1 MATSAWNERELW
13 DQARAAPRKQ
23 GSRKGKCQR
32 RCSTSGYGLTRG
44 SISLWLWHA
53 GYALKWMIK
62 ASHLSLCFGALFVGS
77 TRLGPQNFSRAWTNS
92 SSNHITS
99 NVTDHANSEPHKV
112 AMMYLCTFTRY
123 CYMYVSGPHSAMASQ
138 VTVWSDFSATWTLHD
153 LHVACSHVMTC
164 SSCSCVLIH

>member
-53 GYALKWMIK
+53 GYALKWTIK

-112 AMMYLCTFTRY
+112 AMMYNVLVYFHTLLLYVCFRSTFCNGQSSY
-123 CYMYVSGPHSAMASQ
+123 SV
-138 VTVWSDFSATWTLHD
+138 VWLFSYLNIAW
-153 LHVACSHVMTC
+153 STC
-164 SSCSCVLIH
+164 SL